1 MEEICRSCLKQTPK
15 KYTLTGKLINLEVT
29 IADMLEYCTSN
40 KLDLSQELPRHIC
53 TFCFRTVRMAYEF
66 FKQFIDSQNKLYL
79 LKSSEKAVNPVKKVF
94 HFHSYTEANKCD
106 QLVSIDERENQS
118 EKYANTD
125 NETQF
130 EKGREYETVVVKE
143 VNINEI
149 EVIQSTVDEIQ
160 NNEKNESLQTYI
172 CDSDFINV
180 TNDSHNKIVTEEEI
194 LIEEDTY
201 ILDSQQEIEHADF
214 ADILETDIENT
225 DLYEECELDSNLEPR
240 SSDVELSVII
250 KNHENKNEKLYPF
263 ICPICA
269 LKFSRVDMFAK
280 HILQHKQKII
290 ICSRCEAKPEYEL
303 EEYIEHYKEF
313 HKLQCEICNK
323 KMTSYFGYSYHMKQ
337 HINNSCYKCPIKDC
351 QRSFVLRGL
360 LRKHVKN
367 HYEPQVFKCDLCAS
381 KFNNRDTLRYHV
393 KKHLNKKDH
402 LCTICGRTFYLAGH
416 LTHHMNSHLGNK
428 RYACSICEKRFITS
442 TCLKRH
448 VAVCSKK
455 HSFAVTDYG
464 MEEVVEND

>member
-40 KLDLSQELPRHIC
+40 KLDLSNELPRHIC
-53 TFCFRTVRMAYEF
+53 TFCFTTIRMAYEF
-66 FKQFIDSQNKLYL
+66 FKQFSDSQNKLYL
-79 LKSSEKAVNPVKKVF
+79 LKSNKKASNQVKKLMNF
-94 HFHSYTEANKCD
+94 HGYAEINTCD
-106 QLVSIDERENQS
+106 QLVNVDETENQS
-118 EKYANTD
+118 QKYANMD
-125 NETQF
+125 NQSEF
-130 EKGREYETVVVKE
+130 EKGSEYETVVEK

-149 EVIQSTVDEIQ
+149 EVDTVGEIQ
-160 NNEKNESLQTYI
+160 NRKENVSLQTYI
-172 CDSDFINV
+172 CDSDFIDIEN
-180 TNDSHNKIVTEEEI
+180 NSNNKIGTTEETFI
-194 LIEEDTY
+194 DEEAQTVDREY
-201 ILDSQQEIEHADF
+201 EVEQEDCV
-214 ADILETDIENT
+214 DILETDIENS
-225 DLYEECELDSNLEPR
+225 DLYEECELNPSLEAQ
-240 SSDVELSVII
+240 SSDVEFSVII

-263 ICPICA
+263 ICPICT
-269 LKFSRVDMFAK
+269 LKFSRVDMFIK
-280 HILQHKQKII
+280 HVLHHKQKII

-351 QRSFVLRGL
+351 QRSFVLRAL

-367 HYEPQVFKCDLCAS
+367 HYEPQVFKCDLCPS

-428 RYACSICEKRFITS
+428 RYACGICEKKFITS

-448 VAVCSKK
+448 VAICSKK